1 MGVPSVD
8 YDRHGRTYSE
18 HRRTDPRIAARIH
31 AALGDARTVLN
42 VGAGTG
48 SYEPED
54 RWVLAVEPSATM
66 RAQRPGSAAPAIIAQ
81 AEQLPLDD
89 DAVDAAMAC
98 FTIHHWQS
106 PGEGLDELQRVA
118 RQRVLVL
125 SFELDEMPAWQ
136 RDYLGGALAA
146 ERDEFPS
153 IDTIAGAL
161 RGRVR
166 VQPIPIPADCT
177 DGFIEAFWNRPE
189 ALLDPRVR
197 GAQSLWRRID
207 ATTEERIVARLDAAL
222 ASGEWDAEYGA
233 LRGQASFDGSVRLVV
248 AELGVKD

>member
-1 MGVPSVD
+1 
-8 YDRHGRTYSE
+8 
-18 HRRTDPRIAARIH
+18 
-31 AALGDARTVLN
+31 
-42 VGAGTG
+42 
-48 SYEPED
+48 
-54 RWVLAVEPSATM
+54 M

-81 AEQLPLDD
+81 AEQLPLDV
-89 DAVDAAMAC
+89 DAVDAVMAC

-106 PGEGLDELQRVA
+106 PREGLDELQRVA
-118 RQRVLVL
+118 RK
-125 SFELDEMPAWQ
+125 
-136 RDYLGGALAA
+136 
-146 ERDEFPS
+146 
-153 IDTIAGAL
+153 
-161 RGRVR
+161 R

-197 GAQSLWRRID
+197 AAQSLWRRID

-222 ASGEWDAEYGA
+222 ASGEWDAEHGA